1 MPSRH
6 PVARA
11 DAVARVVLERYL
23 GVRRGESV
31 TVESWTHALPWA
43 RALVLEARRRGAV
56 PMLVLEDEETFFR
69 SIASMGAAVVPHVRP
84 PAGPRGGAHVYLG
97 GPAEFGR
104 LLGLPFTDRDRL
116 LARHD
121 PRWWAAARRDRTRA
135 VRLAVADATPAAAA
149 LYEVDRDAW
158 EAELVR
164 ASLVDPSRLAG
175 AAARLVR
182 ALGRGRRLH
191 LRHPNGT
198 DLRVERADRAVV
210 VDRGIPDP
218 AAGAVWSRI
227 PSGLV
232 VLPLRPGAV
241 SGRWE
246 SNRPSYDRFAPS
258 PVSSGGR
265 FTFDGGRLTEVE
277 FDRGGE
283 PFVDVLLRVGRHRVR
298 AAALTVGVNPGIAR
312 APELE
317 ALAEG
322 TVGVVIADAPYRPD
336 GVGPRFEYLA
346 SLADAEIDVDG
357 RPWLRSGRPAGG
369 RVDGR
374 SVAADGQRWNRS
386 AKASRNVRA
395 SSR

>member
-1 MPSRH
+1 MPSRR

-11 DAVARVVLERYL
+11 DAVARVVLECYL

-56 PMLVLEDEETFFR
+56 PTLVLEDEETFFR
-69 SIASMGAAVVPHVRP
+69 SIASMGSAVVPLIRP

-104 LLGLPFTDRDRL
+104 LWGLPFRDRDRL

-121 PRWWAAARRDRTRA
+121 PRWWATARRDRTRA

-149 LYEVDRDAW
+149 RYEVDRDAW

-164 ASLVDPSRLAG
+164 ASLVDPFRLAG

-191 LRHPNGT
+191 IRHPNGT
-198 DLRVERADRAVV
+198 DLRVERADRSPAVDQGV
-210 VDRGIPDP
+210 PDP
-218 AAGAVWSRI
+218 GAGVVWSRI

-232 VLPLRPGAV
+232 VLPLRAGPT

-265 FTFDGGRLTEVE
+265 LTFHGGRLTEVE
-277 FDRGGE
+277 FDRGGQ
-283 PFVDVLLRVGRHRVR
+283 PFADVLLRVGRRRVR
-298 AAALTVGVNPGIAR
+298 AAAVTVGVNPGIAR

-322 TVGVVIADAPYRPD
+322 TVGVVVADVPYRPD
-336 GVGPRFEYLA
+336 GMGPRFGYLA
-346 SLADAEIDVDG
+346 SLAEADVDVDG
-357 RPWLRSGRPAGG
+357 RPWLRSGRPVGG
-369 RVDGR
+369 RVNGR
-374 SVAADGQRWNRS
+374 SLAADGQRWNRS